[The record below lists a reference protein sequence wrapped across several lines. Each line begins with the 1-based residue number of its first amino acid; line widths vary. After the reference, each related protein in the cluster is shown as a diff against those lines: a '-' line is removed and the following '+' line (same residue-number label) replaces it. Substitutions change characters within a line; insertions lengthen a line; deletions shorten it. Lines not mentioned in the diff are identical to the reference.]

1 MESVSLRALA
11 QSLLQLILLQIA
23 EQNLPGYQEELAS
36 EEHLKLERYLIF
48 FQEQGRLAI
57 ALQG

>member
-1 MESVSLRALA
+1 V

-23 EQNLPGYQEELAS
+23 VQSLPGYQEELAS
-36 EEHLKLERYLIF
+36 EEHLKRERYLIF
-48 FQEQGRLAI
+48 FQEQGRLVI